1 MFLLLAVTTSTTAGK
16 EAPSGLTLITE
27 PAGHAG
33 LYTARTRSQ
42 DIDPVFRFQY
52 QIQ

>member
-33 LYTARTRSQ
+33 LYTARTRSRY
-42 DIDPVFRFQY
+42 IDPVFQY
-52 QIQ
+52 EIQ